1 MRLKISIIS
10 SSPRKNSS
18 SLRVA
23 KRIKQV
29 LEAKSFSELELVNF
43 ENYDIPLV
51 GQGELNQKELTDF
64 QQKLIQA
71 WGNSNLLFFV
81 VPEYNWFTSPQL
93 INAIHQLGGEP
104 FSYLFDNKTF
114 AFCGVSSGRGGRMP
128 AIEMTTLFNK
138 IISFT
143 NKYSVVSP
151 KIYESH
157 ETAKN
162 IDENGNSLGNTL
174 YDKPLEQFIDYAV
187 HVAERWQGKL

>member
-1 MRLKISIIS
+1 MILKISIIS
-10 SSPRKNSS
+10 TSPRKNSS

-29 LEAKSFSELELVNF
+29 LEAKGFPEAGLVNF
-43 ENYDIPLV
+43 ESYDIPLV

-64 QQKLIQA
+64 QQELIQA
-71 WGNSNLLFFV
+71 WGNSHLLFFI

-128 AIEMTTLFNK
+128 AVEMTTLFNK

-143 NKYSVVSP
+143 NKYSVISP

-162 IDENGNSLGNTL
+162 IDENGNSLGNAF
-174 YDKPLEQFIDYAV
+174 YDKPLEQFIDYAI
-187 HVAERWQGKL
+187 HVAERWKK

>member
-1 MRLKISIIS
+1 MTLKIAIIS

-29 LEAKSFSELELVNF
+29 LEAKGLPELALVNF

-64 QQKLIQA
+64 QRELIQV
-71 WGNSNLLFFV
+71 WENSNLLFFM
-81 VPEYNWFTSPQL
+81 VPEYNWLTSPQL

-104 FSYLFDNKTF
+104 FSHLFDNKTF

-128 AIEMTTLFNK
+128 AVEMMTLFNK

-143 NKYSVVSP
+143 NKYSVISP

-162 IDENGNSLGNTL
+162 IDENGNSLGNTF

-187 HVAERWQGKL
+187 HVAERWIK